1 MTNNAQWSSRLGF
14 ILASAGSA
22 IGLGAIWKF
31 PFWAGA
37 NGGAAFIIPYI
48 VFTFTIGLALVMAE
62 VAIGRRGRGS
72 VVSAMRRVGGRWFG
86 TLGALG
92 VLTSFF
98 ILSYYSVVGGWC
110 VAYLWDAI
118 QGNVTIN
125 DANLLKSHFGHLV
138 STPELNVF
146 WHFVFLTLTCGTVA
160 LGVESGIERLSK
172 YLMPTLFILMLAIIV
187 RGLTLPGAWAGV
199 EYLFNFSWDK
209 VTSNAIL
216 NAMGFTFF
224 SLSLGAGILVTYGS
238 YLSDKTDVPNASLW
252 VAVLAIQAALL
263 AGLMIMPA
271 VFAFGLEPNGGPGLV
286 FVTVPMIFSH
296 IPFGGVFALLFYICL
311 LVAALTS
318 AVSLLEV
325 VTAYLQNE
333 WHLSRKVATIVN
345 WVSLFL
351 LGSVSAL
358 SFGPWSGFTVSGRN
372 FFDLL
377 DYICS
382 NYMMPLGGF
391 AVAILA
397 GWVAWPMMRQQITAV
412 KPYSEAAL
420 SLLRIMIAF
429 LAPILV
435 AVAIYQ
441 GLFGG

>member
-86 TLGALG
+86 ALGALG

-224 SLSLGAGILVTYGS
+224 SLSLGAGILLTYGS